1 MRFYINASFNNA
13 DTIPDWLKKD
23 KGALRVLNNNGYD
36 LYNLSLKP
44 KKTGKL
50 NENLVIYYIHD
61 PNSWRQEDFIWI
73 PGLYNDTHSMRNP
86 RNDDWTDVKY
96 IAKKNLDIRGVL
108 YAVKEDSRKPERERY
123 VDPRYSLNDGYSNYK
138 QPRYMGQYKD
148 KRTNSWSSKG
158 ARDISWDD
166 KTARDKSGYKIP
178 KPDDRLANYYS
189 GFASGNLDKKINDTY
204 EELQDLKEDLFSLDI
219 DSYFERNDLPGYYS
233 TGDRAYSEL
242 FSQFTQA
249 VRDYK
254 SMLKQVESLKEL
266 PEQNKV
272 GVVKNI
278 LNKIKDIDSKIK
290 YARRLM

>member
-1 MRFYINASFNNA
+1 MRFYVNASFNNA

-23 KGALRVLNNNGYD
+23 KGALKVLNNNGYD

-50 NENLVIYYIHD
+50 EDNLVIYYIHD
-61 PNSWRQEDFIWI
+61 PDHYRYPDFVWI

-86 RNDDWTDVKY
+86 RNGDWTDVKY
-96 IAKKNLDIRGVL
+96 MAKKNLDIRGVL
-108 YAVKEDSRKPERERY
+108 YAVKEDSRKTRRERY
-123 VDPRYSLNDGYSNYK
+123 VDPRYSINDGYSNYK

-158 ARDISWDD
+158 AREISWDE

-178 KPDDRLANYYS
+178 KPEDKIATYYS
-189 GFASGNLDKKINDTY
+189 SFASGNLDRKINDTY

-233 TGDRAYSEL
+233 TGDSAYQEL
-242 FSQFTQA
+242 FSQFAQA
-249 VRDYK
+249 VRKYK
-254 SMLKQVESLKEL
+254 SVLRQVDSLKDL
-266 PEQNKV
+266 SEQNRV
-272 GVVKNI
+272 GAVKNI
-278 LNKIKDIDSKIK
+278 ISGVKDIESKIK
-290 YARRLM
+290 YIRKMM